1 MQIQSKS
8 NPSEAVIRS
17 RTCESPPVPG
27 CVEGNKDS
35 AGGDTRGHRLFRK
48 QTGNKVTDF
57 FFNVQILVLAISV
70 L

>member
-1 MQIQSKS
+1 M
-8 NPSEAVIRS
+8 
-17 RTCESPPVPG
+17 CESPPVPG